1 MTDTLNPTTLKF
13 LRKRLGWSQDRLAA
27 ESKIS
32 KVQISRWERGEVEN
46 IRPHSREQ
54 LTKALRVKWEVLT
67 RAPQPEDVALGPKR
81 IEWKGS
87 IRSSARTVLPY
98 VQARYGISE
107 EDIIDFAPLAF
118 LILAERSLQARQ
130 TALAEIMQSLK
141 AVTDEANRRLPYLC
155 GAFCDHYD
163 QDRMIETERKLLRER
178 RVLEPHDC
186 EENSE
191 ENGWL
196 MWGDSPFAGFLIE
209 ELKALGLSQNPI
221 VINYQSEMV
230 APDYTMTMEYL
241 ADELGLDVADKAD
254 QRIVKLVQNGDIDFL
269 QAQEKKGEAIEEDYR
284 CWLTEQQTQVEQ
296 EHRRRSNELFGAD
309 NDTSNVGG
317 QA

>member
-1 MTDTLNPTTLKF
+1 MADALNPQTLKA
-13 LRKRLGWSQDRLAA
+13 LRKRLGWSQARLAL

-54 LTKALRVKWEVLT
+54 LTKALRVKWEALT
-67 RAPQPEDVALGPKR
+67 RAPQPKDFALGPQR
-81 IEWKGS
+81 SEWRGS
-87 IRSSARTVLPY
+87 IRNSARTLLPY
-98 VQARYGISE
+98 VQERYGISE

-186 EENSE
+186 EENNE
-191 ENGWL
+191 EYGWL
-196 MWGDSPFAGFLIE
+196 MWGDSPFAWFLIE

-221 VINYQSEMV
+221 VINYQSEMA

-241 ADELGLDVADKAD
+241 ADELGLDATDKAD
-254 QRIVKLVQNGDIDFL
+254 QHIVRLIQNGDIDFL
-269 QAQEKKGEAIEEDYR
+269 QAKQKKGEAIEKDYR
-284 CWLTEQQTQVEQ
+284 CWLTDQQTQVDQ
-296 EHRRRSNELFGAD
+296 ENDRRFIELFDTGKD
-309 NDTSNVGG
+309 NSDVVD
-317 QA
+317 